1 MICCDVLER
10 ACFHLHYVSILLD
23 IPLLRP
29 RDVHMYRDI
38 FENGDFFLH
47 FILPSACSRRPQVP
61 KTKVFLNDPESGDF
75 WKRRASRCMWTDEN
89 GRFLSKIMLVG
100 SRRRYTWKLRSKVQP
115 LTIQCAKITSTCM
128 IITIFQDDYHL
139 KFSISDL
146 FCEKTTPNCAQ
157 KFGFCPFLCFL
168 FKFSKKILCL
178 WPEK

>member
-1 MICCDVLER
+1 M
-10 ACFHLHYVSILLD
+10 
-23 IPLLRP
+23 
-29 RDVHMYRDI
+29 
-38 FENGDFFLH
+38 
-47 FILPSACSRRPQVP
+47 
-61 KTKVFLNDPESGDF
+61 FLNDPESGDF

-100 SRRRYTWKLRSKVQP
+100 SRRRYTWKLRSEVQP

-139 KFSISDL
+139 KFNISDL

-178 WPEK
+178 WLTCSLRNKRFFVLISKNSDEFPKFTTFNITKNEWTRFRSSQLTRGE